1 MIEDVKNI
9 IEKIIQG
16 NNWGL
21 YFKANPLENLPSQ
34 DGQHIYKV
42 NDVSKEE
49 VSKAIHVAVQESFE
63 NNIDK

>member
-1 MIEDVKNI
+1 MVEDI
-9 IEKIIQG
+9 QKILEMVIKD

-42 NDVSKEE
+42 NDVSGDDI
-49 VSKAIHVAVQESFE
+49 SNAVQIAIEKFLNE
-63 NNIDK
+63 KIT

>member
-1 MIEDVKNI
+1 MIDDVQNI
-9 IEKIIQG
+9 IERIIQG

-49 VSKAIHVAVQESFE
+49 VSKAVHIAVQEVLGD
-63 NNIDK
+63 NIEK